1 MTSSC
6 DFDRLGFS
14 DISARRW
21 WTPNALSARRRSA
34 LTLSM
39 GSRSGVPVGVRLI
52 VRPAAPATG
61 SPAAP
66 SSNCPLQ
73 PPSREENRRTPIALQ
88 LLESLCYIFASG
100 LLQGFRCCLES
111 FIISPCFPNNLLVT
125 ETPLAARASKAR
137 RCFATPA
144 AWGYACG
151 NRVERATSRYLSGRC
166 AAWLKVKNPVH
177 RR

>member
-14 DISARRW
+14 DISAHRW

-88 LLESLCYIFASG
+88 LLESLCYIFVRRKSTVLTYDNCLRSRLNSVAAQRLYRYG
-100 LLQGFRCCLES
+100 PGRNQCVRRRRCEPRLQLEAGDS
-111 FIISPCFPNNLLVT
+111 
-125 ETPLAARASKAR
+125 AR
-137 RCFATPA
+137 RSAAILGHPERSPPAQPQTPYRPA
-144 AWGYACG
+144 
-151 NRVERATSRYLSGRC
+151 
-166 AAWLKVKNPVH
+166 
-177 RR
+177 